1 VPRLS
6 VPVGA
11 EEKQGGF
18 PVKPG
23 MNKCRFAEAL
33 VDGAGGLLTGKGHD
47 DPFDLAPMA
56 EAQDILVLAA
66 LLCPQGS
73 LGTRIVAKA
82 ANKVGRVVEC
92 RSAGDEDGL
101 HGGALS
107 CSTLPRRS
115 RGSVNSAFTIVIWPA
130 LANQAA
136 VWQGTAMTKREPQA
150 GGFWLVLA
158 IIVGATIGIWQ
169 GQPSIGILA
178 GTAIG
183 ALIAVAVYLRDR
195 ARS

>member
-1 VPRLS
+1 
-6 VPVGA
+6 
-11 EEKQGGF
+11 
-18 PVKPG
+18 
-23 MNKCRFAEAL
+23 
-33 VDGAGGLLTGKGHD
+33 
-47 DPFDLAPMA
+47 
-56 EAQDILVLAA
+56 
-66 LLCPQGS
+66 
-73 LGTRIVAKA
+73 
-82 ANKVGRVVEC
+82 
-92 RSAGDEDGL
+92 
-101 HGGALS
+101 
-107 CSTLPRRS
+107 
-115 RGSVNSAFTIVIWPA
+115 VNSAFTIVIWPA